1 MFRFFFALVHRWKL
15 NDSFIHPRPGSRHSL
30 VGGNLHIS
38 RLNKDEDVGIYQC
51 LGSNSFG
58 TIVSREASLHVAC
71 ECCRR
76 VSAVST
82 FWPTLTAGRIV
93 QVGVNLLAL
102 QLPPHRATFAPL
114 CHASHV
120 IHRELNRLIFI
131 MYGTQW
137 SSECRHFHQHNTKK
151 YISLL
156 SGQWN
161 FLFPPKHH
169 KDKKKINHAKLL

>member
-1 MFRFFFALVHRWKL
+1 MSNVHAHVLLLFLNSLDYYSHKPLRTFEFSEMLRFLFTLVHRWKL
-15 NDSFIHPRPGSRHSL
+15 NDSFIHPRPGSRYSL

-82 FWPTLTAGRIV
+82 FCTSYVSGRQDRTGGCESISPPTCPPLRHLRPTLSRVTCAG
-93 QVGVNLLAL
+93 
-102 QLPPHRATFAPL
+102 
-114 CHASHV
+114 
-120 IHRELNRLIFI
+120 
-131 MYGTQW
+131 
-137 SSECRHFHQHNTKK
+137 
-151 YISLL
+151 
-156 SGQWN
+156 
-161 FLFPPKHH
+161 
-169 KDKKKINHAKLL
+169 